1 MIKKL
6 SKMVLVL
13 LTVVMMLGVCSVG
26 VLAEDNSSARDV
38 LNGAIGNGY
47 AGVDQSADISGNTYS
62 KEGGGTL
69 TYSDCVE
76 ANTGLVNSNFEQLT
90 EKGKRQL
97 LDDMLG
103 IADKQIENDRSSTSA
118 SQVTNETK
126 TSWLNELQSCN
137 GVGTQLMTSLLQ
149 NTKPDYATANRI
161 YEPFSGIVGTVLGL
175 GSILIMAFLGITMV
189 LDLTYMCI
197 PAFRMMLSG
206 DGATGDGKGN
216 GSKPKIISYEA
227 VSAVQLAEGGSGTS
241 GQQGGT
247 NKLAVGIYFKK
258 RVIMLIV
265 LGVCLLY
272 LIQGQIFALVSM
284 ILDLVSGFLG
294 F

>member
-1 MIKKL
+1 MIKKFSKVVLMLLMTVAML
-6 SKMVLVL
+6 STCVI
-13 LTVVMMLGVCSVG
+13 GVS
-26 VLAEDNSSARDV
+26 AEESTPREV
-38 LNGAIGNGY
+38 LNKAVSQGHVGEDTTDS
-47 AGVDQSADISGNTYS
+47 VKDKTYQ
-62 KEGGGTL
+62 KEGGGVYKYT
-69 TYSDCVE
+69 DCIDQ
-76 ANTGLVNSNFEQLT
+76 NTGLVNSKFTELT

-97 LDDMLG
+97 LDDMMG
-103 IADKQIENDRSSTSA
+103 VADKQIEEDEDSQGAN
-118 SQVTNETK
+118 QVTDETK
-126 TSWLNELQSCN
+126 TNWLNELQACD
-137 GVGTQLMTSLLQ
+137 GVGTQLMASLLQ

-161 YEPFSGIVGTVLGL
+161 YEPFSGLVGTILGL

-189 LDLTYMCI
+189 LDLSYMCI

-206 DGATGDGKGN
+206 DGATGNGTGN

-227 VSAVQLAEGGSGTS
+227 VSAVQLAETGSGTS

-258 RVIMLIV
+258 RVVMLIV
-265 LGVCLLY
+265 LGICLLY

>member
-1 MIKKL
+1 MIKKF
-6 SKMVLVL
+6 SKI
-13 LTVVMMLGVCSVG
+13 VVMLLMAVAMLSTCVIGVS
-26 VLAEDNSSARDV
+26 AEESTPREV
-38 LNGAIGNGY
+38 LNKAVSQGHVGADSTNS
-47 AGVDQSADISGNTYS
+47 VKDKTYQ
-62 KEGGGTL
+62 KEGGGVYKYTECI
-69 TYSDCVE
+69 DQ
-76 ANTGLVNSNFEQLT
+76 NTGLVNSKFTELT

-97 LDDMLG
+97 LDDMMG
-103 IADKQIENDRSSTSA
+103 VADKQIEEDGDSQGAN
-118 SQVTNETK
+118 QVTNETK
-126 TSWLNELQSCN
+126 TNWLNELQSCN